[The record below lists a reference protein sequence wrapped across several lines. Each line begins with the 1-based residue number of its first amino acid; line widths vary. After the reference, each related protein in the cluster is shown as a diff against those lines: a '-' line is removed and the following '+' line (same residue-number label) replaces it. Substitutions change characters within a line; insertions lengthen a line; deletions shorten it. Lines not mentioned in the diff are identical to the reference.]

1 MQLKS
6 GKNLELVKEDILKV
20 VQTCPIPNLHDIQ
33 LEFDYGKNTKRYAC
47 ANKTQLG
54 GIMVSYR
61 QSIRPFLDG
70 EKWICY
76 EPSLDPDPK
85 DCLVYSFGI
94 GNEWSFDD
102 AMDKYGCQ
110 VYSFDPTMNR
120 PNFKRGSN
128 IYFKNLGLEG
138 YKGTLPEKEQSKVD
152 TLGNI
157 MRMLGHEG
165 RRIDYLKIDIE
176 GSEIPALEQV
186 FSDAPHLLTQVSQ
199 LGMEVHPGIYRDTP
213 HTTTIPDVTCGRLTT
228 HMYLTSQ
235 QAQASATTLIAP
247 KEPPHSN
254 KDTTNL
260 TMPSDHGELQKSSL
274 NSTTKPKHRPLPR
287 APWRDLLSPTKTKR
301 KAPHTSAPR
310 LRNNFDI

>member
-6 GKNLELVKEDILKV
+6 EKNLELVKEDILKV

-70 EKWICY
+70 DKWICY
-76 EPSLDPDPK
+76 EPSLAPDPK

-199 LGMEVHPGIYRDTP
+199 LGMEVHPGIYRVDDKLDKTSKYYRVWRIY
-213 HTTTIPDVTCGRLTT
+213 HLLECLGFQLI
-228 HMYLTSQ
+228 HMGVNQNPPTQYKWNG
-235 QAQASATTLIAP
+235 TLQSCCY
-247 KEPPHSN
+247 ELVWVMPP
-254 KDTTNL
+254 
-260 TMPSDHGELQKSSL
+260 P
-274 NSTTKPKHRPLPR
+274 RPL
-287 APWRDLLSPTKTKR
+287 LT
-301 KAPHTSAPR
+301 
-310 LRNNFDI
+310 

>member
-1 MQLKS
+1 MQLKYAAE
-6 GKNLELVKEDILKV
+6 KNLELVKENILKV
-20 VQTCPIPNLHDIQ
+20 VQTCPIPDLHDIQ

-54 GIMVSYR
+54 GIMVPYLQQSY
-61 QSIRPFLDG
+61 LDG
-70 EKWICY
+70 DKWICY
-76 EPSLDPDPK
+76 EPGLAPDPK

-94 GNEWSFDD
+94 SNEWSFDD

-110 VYSFDPTMNR
+110 VRLRYAGELDGGEEGSDWASWVMLNEVYSFDPTMNL

-138 YKGTLPEKEQSKVD
+138 YKGTLPEREQSKVD

-199 LGMEVHPGIYRDTP
+199 LGMEVHPGIYSVDGNLDKTSKYYRVWRIY
-213 HTTTIPDVTCGRLTT
+213 HLLECLGFQLI
-228 HMYLTSQ
+228 HME
-235 QAQASATTLIAP
+235 ANRN
-247 KEPPHSN
+247 PP
-254 KDTTNL
+254 T
-260 TMPSDHGELQKSSL
+260 Q
-274 NSTTKPKHRPLPR
+274 
-287 APWRDLLSPTKTKR
+287 
-301 KAPHTSAPR
+301 
-310 LRNNFDI
+310 F